1 MNALQKTLAIVA
13 FLFLTT
19 QTVRHAYLLWLEPRT
34 SVLDKYEQPL
44 KGQIADA
51 ASLAELVQR
60 YDPVRKEADKARHER
75 EELLKT
81 TKEPPPYINELTDE
95 PYKSEQML
103 RDAIVDWEQKSKQIR
118 EVRFYWSAGIAFFL
132 LGLLIY
138 RGSGRWLGLT
148 LVIAGFSEIIY
159 WTSPTFLGVG
169 STHEFDRL
177 LVNKFVFSVVSLVAL
192 TAAIWFLD
200 IFVDKGSKEQPEA

>member
-1 MNALQKTLAIVA
+1 MNALQKTLAIIA
-13 FLFLTT
+13 FLILTT

-44 KGQIADA
+44 RGQIADA
-51 ASLAELVQR
+51 ASLAELVGR

-103 RDAIVDWEQKSKQIR
+103 HDAIVDWEQKSKQIR
-118 EVRFYWSAGIAFFL
+118 EIRFYWSAGMAFFL
-132 LGLLIY
+132 LGLFIY
-138 RGSGRWLGLT
+138 RRSGRWLGFT

-159 WTSPTFLGVG
+159 WTSPTFLGAG

-177 LVNKFVFSVVSLVAL
+177 LVNKLAFSVVSLVAL
-192 TAAIWFLD
+192 AVAIWFLD